1 MHTIA
6 KQIPN
11 IEEFK
16 AYLRSLVAKM
26 EYSHST
32 LTEKRLELWLFNKV
46 HLGNGS
52 VSLGYFDQRLYD
64 FCQKLYP
71 DSEIGLLTY
80 HGPQRGGS
88 SGLIKP
94 HRDHQYAKPQA
105 VLLNIGVA
113 KFVIDGE
120 SHLLQ
125 DGDIKAFN
133 CKQSHGVQQILSEE
147 RFSLVLWKFNHEK
160 GYRSKMMHPIS
171 W

>member
-1 MHTIA
+1 MQTIA

-11 IEEFK
+11 IQEFK
-16 AYLRSLVAKM
+16 EYLGSLVDLM

-52 VSLGYFDQRLYD
+52 VTLGYFDQRLYD
-64 FCQKLYP
+64 FCQRLYP
-71 DSEIGLLTY
+71 GSDVGLLTY
-80 HGPQRGGS
+80 HGPKRGGS

-94 HRDHQYAKPQA
+94 HRDHQYAMPPA

-113 KFVIDGE
+113 EFVINGE

-133 CKQSHGVQQILSEE
+133 CKQSHGVQRILSEE
-147 RFSLVLWKFNHEK
+147 RFSLVLWKFNEAK
-160 GYRSKMMHPIS
+160 GYRSKMMMPID